1 MSVKTSHIRAM
12 ERRRSGRRPT
22 RAGRKAN
29 PTEQAKENIWD
40 VAVMSVWSNV
50 VVIPTS
56 FNIYFSS
63 VTPVSEFP
71 SIPQLN

>member
-1 MSVKTSHIRAM
+1 
-12 ERRRSGRRPT
+12 
-22 RAGRKAN
+22 
-29 PTEQAKENIWD
+29 